1 MTLFDN
7 ISMALASL
15 KSAKMRSFLT
25 MLGIIIGIASVIAI
39 MTIGTSLQGS
49 ISDSL
54 SSFGIT
60 NITFS
65 VSQKSEGDG
74 SQEQDP
80 FADAYDDSG
89 RMFLRDDMQESD
101 LISDDMIAAFQTEF
115 SDSIAGIELTA
126 NGGTATIKDHGNK
139 TDVMIYGV
147 NPDYGTMESV
157 KMYTGR
163 FINAQDLDKKRAVCV
178 VSDVFAKNLFGSEDV
193 IGKTIDVEISGYTR
207 EMYIVGI
214 YSYENMTTNSDTSD
228 VTTTLYVPVT
238 SLKRWSGDKKGYASI
253 VVQAAGGVDTKS
265 FMSQG
270 QQFFASYYATN
281 DTYTVQ
287 ASSLEDML
295 TEMTKIMSQVTLAI
309 SAIAA
314 ISLIVGG
321 VGVMNIMLVSIT
333 ERTREIGT
341 RKALGATSSEIRTQ
355 FITEAVIIC
364 LIGGLIGIILGTIL
378 GAIGAGM
385 LGFAVTP
392 DAGAILLSTLFSTG
406 IGVFFGWYPAN
417 KAAKMNPIDALRY
430 E

>member
-1 MTLFDN
+1 
-7 ISMALASL
+7 
-15 KSAKMRSFLT
+15 
-25 MLGIIIGIASVIAI
+25 
-39 MTIGTSLQGS
+39 
-49 ISDSL
+49 
-54 SSFGIT
+54 
-60 NITFS
+60 
-65 VSQKSEGDG
+65 
-74 SQEQDP
+74 
-80 FADAYDDSG
+80 
-89 RMFLRDDMQESD
+89 
-101 LISDDMIAAFQTEF
+101 
-115 SDSIAGIELTA
+115 
-126 NGGTATIKDHGNK
+126 
-139 TDVMIYGV
+139 
-147 NPDYGTMESV
+147 
-157 KMYTGR
+157 MYTGR

-178 VSDVFAKNLFGSEDV
+178 VSDVFANNLFGTEDV

-207 EMYIVGI
+207 EMYVVGI

-228 VTTTLYVPVT
+228 VTTMLYVPVT

-265 FMSQG
+265 FMSLG

-295 TEMTKIMSQVTLAI
+295 ATMEKVMSQVTLAI

-314 ISLIVGG
+314 ISLLVGG

-341 RKALGATSSEIRTQ
+341 RKALGATSSEIRMQ

-364 LIGGLIGIILGTIL
+364 LIGGLIGIIMGTIL